1 MTGEANHKIAISG
14 DLGSGKSTVCRLLKE
29 RLSFGGYSMGETWRR
44 LAEKYQMT
52 ILELNRY
59 SETHPLDEE
68 MDRDLTETGQ
78 APGNMIFDSRLAWHF
93 VPDSFKVHLVVDS
106 RIAASRIYNDLRGQ
120 AEGYASVEQAHALLQ
135 ERKASE
141 NRRYLQ
147 KYGVDCTRLQNY
159 DLVVD
164 TSMASPER
172 IAELICTCFE
182 AWRNGKTFTPL
193 WLSPQSL
200 FPARESDGSGC
211 DRSEVA
217 LLEVDCFLYIWE
229 GLETVSH
236 ALREGSPWVAAR
248 VIARD
253 EEFPATRNDSAR
265 KLVQKHCRLELLQDW
280 EAQHQFRFS
289 KYPSIF

>member
-29 RLSFGGYSMGETWRR
+29 RLSFGSYSMGETWRR

-120 AEGYASVEQAHALLQ
+120 AEGYASVQ
-135 ERKASE
+135 
-141 NRRYLQ
+141 
-147 KYGVDCTRLQNY
+147 
-159 DLVVD
+159 
-164 TSMASPER
+164 
-172 IAELICTCFE
+172 
-182 AWRNGKTFTPL
+182 
-193 WLSPQSL
+193 
-200 FPARESDGSGC
+200 
-211 DRSEVA
+211 
-217 LLEVDCFLYIWE
+217 
-229 GLETVSH
+229 
-236 ALREGSPWVAAR
+236 
-248 VIARD
+248 
-253 EEFPATRNDSAR
+253 
-265 KLVQKHCRLELLQDW
+265 
-280 EAQHQFRFS
+280 
-289 KYPSIF
+289 